1 MWPVQKALINLFWVL
16 SSVLIYLSNLVLV
29 RIILC
34 QFHTFSVLYLHFVF
48 FVVCCFFTLV
58 FILVISCNVV
68 LLGLLAIYFELFVVI
83 SIYTFA
89 CYCKY

>member
-1 MWPVQKALINLFWVL
+1 MWPVQKVLINLFCVL
-16 SSVLIYLSNLVLV
+16 SFVLINLSNLVLV

-34 QFHTFSVLYLHFVF
+34 QFHTLSVLYLHFVF

-68 LLGLLAIYFELFVVI
+68 FLGLLAICF
-83 SIYTFA
+83 
-89 CYCKY
+89 

>member
-1 MWPVQKALINLFWVL
+1 MWPVQKVLINLFCVL
-16 SSVLIYLSNLVLV
+16 SFVLIYLSNLVLV

-34 QFHTFSVLYLHFVF
+34 QFHTLSVLYLHFVF

-68 LLGLLAIYFELFVVI
+68 FLGLFAICFLIVVFC
-83 SIYTFA
+83 IYTFA
-89 CYCKY
+89 YYCKY